1 MQNVIFILAAAALAV
16 PALVLRTAG
25 IHISVP
31 IDTAIYGL
39 AIVSAAFLLAWA
51 AEASEVDI
59 PQSLAVAFVALVAVL
74 PEYAVDMTFAWKA
87 GQDPAF
93 APLAIA
99 NMTGGN
105 RLIIG
110 AAWPFVFALFWL
122 RTRSRILLLE
132 HGHAIEVGALALATL
147 YAFVLPL
154 KGEITLWDSALLGA
168 LFVVYVI
175 IIGRAPTEEPE
186 LIGPARAIGTLPGA
200 RRRTIVVVLFLYAA
214 TAIIVSAERFA
225 EGLVHTGIELGLDE
239 FLLVQWLAP
248 LASEAPE
255 FLFAGIMAY
264 RGRASMALGAL
275 LSSTLNQWTLLVGGL
290 AIAYALSSGGVH
302 GLPLDARQTEEVL
315 LTAAQSLFA
324 VALVSSL
331 SFTWREAVTLG
342 GLFLVSFLIPN
353 RELRLGM
360 AALYVVLSV
369 IVLASQRGNVR
380 MLFRAARESI
390 LHPGGAGQ

>member
-1 MQNVIFILAAAALAV
+1 MQNVLFILAAAGLAV
-16 PALVLRTAG
+16 PALVLRLAG
-25 IHISVP
+25 IHISIP
-31 IDTAIYGL
+31 IDTAIYGM
-39 AIVSAAFLLAWA
+39 AIISSAFLLAWA
-51 AEASEVDI
+51 AEAAEVDI
-59 PQSLAVAFVALVAVL
+59 SQGLAVAFVALVAVL

-87 GQDPAF
+87 GQDPSF
-93 APLAIA
+93 APFAIA

-110 AAWPFVFALFWL
+110 AAWPFVFGLYWF
-122 RTRSRILLLE
+122 RTRNRVLQLE
-132 HGHAIEVGALALATL
+132 HGHAIEVIALAIATL
-147 YAFVLPL
+147 YAFTLPL
-154 KGEITLWDSALLGA
+154 KGELTLLDTALLGA

-186 LIGPARAIGTLPGA
+186 LIGPARAIGTLPNA
-200 RRRTIVVVLFLYAA
+200 RRRTIVVGLFLYAG
-214 TAIIVSAERFA
+214 TAILVSAELFA
-225 EGLVHTGIELGLDE
+225 EGLVHSGVELGIDE

-290 AIAYALSSGGVH
+290 AIAYSVSSGAIN
-302 GLPLDARQTEEVL
+302 GLPMDARQVEEVL

-324 VALVSSL
+324 VAMISSL
-331 SFTWREAVTLG
+331 SFTWREAVLLG

-353 RELRLGM
+353 REFRLAM
-360 AALYVVLSV
+360 AVLYVVLAV
-369 IVLASQRGNVR
+369 ILLASQRGNLR
-380 MLFRAARESI
+380 TLLRAARETI
-390 LHPGGAGQ
+390 LHPGGVNH